1 MHDPLNVRLI
11 GSYQQRFNLPRRPWR
26 R

>member
-1 MHDPLNVRLI
+1 MHDPLNVKLT
-11 GSYQQRFNLPRRPWR
+11 GSYQQRFNLPRCPWR